1 MFLFIFLVTTI
12 NVVFINWEVLDLEGD
27 SFKPWF

>member
-12 NVVFINWEVLDLEGD
+12 NVVFKNWEVLDLEGD
-27 SFKPWF
+27 SFKP